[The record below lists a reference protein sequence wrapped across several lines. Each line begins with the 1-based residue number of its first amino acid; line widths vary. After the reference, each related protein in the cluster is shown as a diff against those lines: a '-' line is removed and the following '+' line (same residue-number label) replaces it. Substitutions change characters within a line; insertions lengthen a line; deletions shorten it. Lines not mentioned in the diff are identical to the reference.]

1 MARPLEITV
10 VDDNISITNIISD
23 YIEFSG
29 FNGNVSAFNDSEKA
43 LEHVRNNSNIDVIIT
58 DYKMPRV
65 NGIQLLEAS
74 SESTRKIMISG
85 FLSDIAEDKLKELD
99 VDFLTKPVSM
109 KTLGGMLAEEQEK
122 RIETISQ
129 N

>member
-10 VDDNISITNIISD
+10 VDDNISITNIITD

-29 FNGNVSAFNDSEKA
+29 FHGNVNAFNDSEKA
-43 LEHVRNNSNIDVIIT
+43 LEYIKNNSNIDVLIT
-58 DYKMPRV
+58 DYKMPVV

-74 SESTRKIMISG
+74 SQSTRKIMISG
-85 FLSDIAEDKLKELD
+85 FLSDIAEDKLKELN

-109 KTLGGMLAEEQEK
+109 KILGGMLTEEYEK
-122 RIETISQ
+122 RSEIISQ

>member
-1 MARPLEITV
+1 MTRPLEITV

-29 FNGNVSAFNDSEKA
+29 FNGNVKAFNDSEEA
-43 LEHVRNNSNIDVIIT
+43 LEHIKGNENIDVIIT
-58 DYKMPRV
+58 DYKMPVV
-65 NGIQLLEAS
+65 NGIQILEAS
-74 SESTRKIMISG
+74 SKNTRKIMISG
-85 FLSDIAEDKLKELD
+85 FLSDIAEDKLKELE

-109 KTLGGMLAEEQEK
+109 KILGGMLTEEYEK
-122 RIETISQ
+122 RVEVLSQ